1 MVLSDLTLNQIF
13 KTTGYNKDGSKKVFE
28 CKIIRFYEED
38 GEKFYIV
45 ESEGKVFTLNP
56 LTLINEVIRWK
67 I

>member
-1 MVLSDLTLNQIF
+1 MILSDLKLNQKF

-28 CKIIRFYEED
+28 CEVVRFYEEE

-56 LTLINEVIRWK
+56 LTIINEVIR
-67 I
+67 